1 MMVISLTQRFF
12 LCTETGSESVDIR
25 EEKGMFGLVA
35 AALLELELS
44 GCVCIEEKK
53 VRVCAPLS
61 EGCAPLAPL
70 YNYIRR
76 KGPVSVGKIARASFV
91 KDILLPPLPNDSLS
105 WQLRQSVG
113 TALEL
118 RGLAQSRDGKKALF
132 LPKPE
137 AVQAEFAELRATLI
151 DRTLPLDGDTAA
163 LALLLDK
170 MGVLAEHF
178 SAAECE
184 QMRDALLTQAAERE
198 ENAAVIAAMK
208 HFERLW
214 KLNTALAFLPW

>member
-25 EEKGMFGLVA
+25 DEKGMFGLVA

-53 VRVCAPLS
+53 VCACAPLS

-91 KDILLPPLPNDSLS
+91 KEILLLQLPNDSLS

-137 AVQAEFAELRATLI
+137 AVQAEFAELRAALI

-184 QMRDALLTQAAERE
+184 QMRDALTQTAQCE
-198 ENAAVIAAMK
+198 ENAAVLAAMR
-208 HFERLW
+208 HFEELW
-214 KLNTALAFLPW
+214 KVSKVIVFLPW

>member
-25 EEKGMFGLVA
+25 DEKGMFGLVA

-53 VRVCAPLS
+53 VCACAPLS

-91 KDILLPPLPNDSLS
+91 KEILLPPLPNDSLS

-184 QMRDALLTQAAERE
+184 QMRDALTQTAQRE
-198 ENAAVIAAMK
+198 ENAAVLAAMK
-208 HFERLW
+208 HFEELW
-214 KLNTALAFLPW
+214 KVSKAIVFLPW

>member
-1 MMVISLTQRFF
+1 M
-12 LCTETGSESVDIR
+12 DIR

-44 GCVCIEEKK
+44 GCVCIEKKK
-53 VRVCAPLS
+53 VRACAPLS

-70 YNYIRR
+70 YDYIRH
-76 KGPVSVGKIARASFV
+76 KGPLSVGKIARASFV
-91 KDILLPPLPNDSLS
+91 KDILLLQLPNDSLS

-118 RGLAQSRDGKKALF
+118 CGLAQNRDGKKALF

-137 AVQAEFAELRATLI
+137 AVQAEFAELRAALI

-170 MGVLAEHF
+170 MGVLAEYF

-184 QMRDALLTQAAERE
+184 QMRDALTQTAQRE
-198 ENAAVIAAMK
+198 ENAAVFAAMK
-208 HFERLW
+208 HFEELW
-214 KLNTALAFLPW
+214 KVSKAIVFLPW

>member
-44 GCVCIEEKK
+44 GCVCIEKKK
-53 VRVCAPLS
+53 VRACAPLS

-70 YNYIRR
+70 YDYIRR

-137 AVQAEFAELRATLI
+137 AVQAEFAELRAALV
-151 DRTLPLDGDTAA
+151 DQTLPLDSDTAA

-184 QMRDALLTQAAERE
+184 QMRDALTQTAQRE
-198 ENAAVIAAMK
+198 ENAAVLAAMR
-208 HFERLW
+208 HFEELW
-214 KLNTALAFLPW
+214 KVSKVIVFLPW

>member
-25 EEKGMFGLVA
+25 DEKGMFGLVA
-35 AALLELELS
+35 AALLELDLS
-44 GCVCIEEKK
+44 GCVCIEKKK
-53 VRVCAPLS
+53 VRACAPLS

-76 KGPVSVGKIARASFV
+76 KGPLSVGKIARASFV
-91 KDILLPPLPNDSLS
+91 KDILLLQLPNDSLS

-118 RGLAQSRDGKKALF
+118 RGLAQSRGEKKPF

-151 DRTLPLDGDTAA
+151 DRTLPLDGDTAV

-170 MGVLAEHF
+170 MGVLAERF
-178 SAAECE
+178 SAADC
-184 QMRDALLTQAAERE
+184 QKMRALLTQAAQRE
-198 ENAAVIAAMK
+198 ENAAVLAAMK
-208 HFERLW
+208 HFEELW

>member
-44 GCVCIEEKK
+44 GCVCIEKKK
-53 VRVCAPLS
+53 VRACAPLS

-70 YNYIRR
+70 YNYIQR

-184 QMRDALLTQAAERE
+184 QMRDALTQTAQRE
-198 ENAAVIAAMK
+198 ENAAVLAAMK
-208 HFERLW
+208 HFEELW
-214 KLNTALAFLPW
+214 KVSTAIVFLPW

>member
-12 LCTETGSESVDIR
+12 LCTETGSESADIR
-25 EEKGMFGLVA
+25 DEKGMFGLVA
-35 AALLELELS
+35 AALLELDLS
-44 GCVCIEEKK
+44 GCVCIEKKK
-53 VRVCAPLS
+53 VRACATLS

-76 KGPVSVGKIARASFV
+76 KGPLSVGKIARASFV
-91 KDILLPPLPNDSLS
+91 KDILLLQLPNDSLS

-118 RGLAQSRDGKKALF
+118 RGLAQSRGEKKPF

-170 MGVLAEHF
+170 MGVLAERF
-178 SAAECE
+178 SAADC
-184 QMRDALLTQAAERE
+184 QKMRALLTQAAQRE
-198 ENAAVIAAMK
+198 ENAAVLLAMQ

>member
-25 EEKGMFGLVA
+25 DEKGMFGLVA

-53 VRVCAPLS
+53 VRACAPLS

-70 YNYIRR
+70 YNYIQR

-91 KDILLPPLPNDSLS
+91 KDILLLQLPNDSLS

-132 LPKPE
+132 LPKQE

-151 DRTLPLDGDTAA
+151 DRTLPLDGDTTA

-184 QMRDALLTQAAERE
+184 QMRDALTQTAQRE
-198 ENAAVIAAMK
+198 ENAAVLAAMK
-208 HFERLW
+208 HFEELW
-214 KLNTALAFLPW
+214 QVSKAIVFLPW

>member
-25 EEKGMFGLVA
+25 DEKGMFGLVA

-53 VRVCAPLS
+53 VCACAPLS

-137 AVQAEFAELRATLI
+137 AVQAEFAELRAALV
-151 DRTLPLDGDTAA
+151 DQTLPLDSDTAA

-184 QMRDALLTQAAERE
+184 QMRDALTQAAQSE
-198 ENAAVIAAMK
+198 ENAAVLAAMK
-208 HFERLW
+208 HFEELW
-214 KLNTALAFLPW
+214 KVSKAIVFLPW

>member
-35 AALLELELS
+35 AALLELDLS
-44 GCVCIEEKK
+44 GCVCIEKKK
-53 VRVCAPLS
+53 VRACAPLS
-61 EGCAPLAPL
+61 EGCASLAPL

-91 KDILLPPLPNDSLS
+91 KDILLLQLPNDSLS

-151 DRTLPLDGDTAA
+151 DRTLPLDGDTTA

-184 QMRDALLTQAAERE
+184 QMRDALTQTAQRE
-198 ENAAVIAAMK
+198 ENAAVLAAMK
-208 HFERLW
+208 HFEELW
-214 KLNTALAFLPW
+214 KVSKAIVFLPW

>member
-25 EEKGMFGLVA
+25 DEKGMFGLVA

-53 VRVCAPLS
+53 VCACAPLS

-91 KDILLPPLPNDSLS
+91 KEILLLQLPNDSLS

-184 QMRDALLTQAAERE
+184 QMRDALTQTAQRE
-198 ENAAVIAAMK
+198 ENAAVLAAMK
-208 HFERLW
+208 HFEELW
-214 KLNTALAFLPW
+214 KVSKAIVFLPW

>member
-25 EEKGMFGLVA
+25 DEKGMFGLVA

-53 VRVCAPLS
+53 VRACAPLS

-70 YNYIRR
+70 YNYIQR

-151 DRTLPLDGDTAA
+151 DGTLPLDGDTAA

-184 QMRDALLTQAAERE
+184 QMRDALTQTAQRE
-198 ENAAVIAAMK
+198 ENAAVLAAMK
-208 HFERLW
+208 HFEELW
-214 KLNTALAFLPW
+214 KVSKAIVFLPW

>member
-44 GCVCIEEKK
+44 GCVCIEKKK
-53 VRVCAPLS
+53 VRACAPLS

-76 KGPVSVGKIARASFV
+76 KGPVSVGKIARASLV

-118 RGLAQSRDGKKALF
+118 RRLAQSRDGKKALF

-137 AVQAEFAELRATLI
+137 AVQAEFAELRAALI

-184 QMRDALLTQAAERE
+184 QMRDALTQTAQRE
-198 ENAAVIAAMK
+198 ENAAVLAAMK
-208 HFERLW
+208 HFEELW
-214 KLNTALAFLPW
+214 KVNTALAFLPW

>member
-25 EEKGMFGLVA
+25 DEKGMFGLVA

-44 GCVCIEEKK
+44 GCVCIEKKK
-53 VRVCAPLS
+53 VRACAPLS
-61 EGCAPLAPL
+61 EGCASLAPL
-70 YNYIRR
+70 YNYIQR
-76 KGPVSVGKIARASFV
+76 KGPLSVGKIARASFV
-91 KDILLPPLPNDSLS
+91 KDILLLQLPNDSLS

-137 AVQAEFAELRATLI
+137 AVQAEFAELRAALV
-151 DRTLPLDGDTAA
+151 DQTLPLDSDTAA

-184 QMRDALLTQAAERE
+184 QMRDALTQTAQRE
-198 ENAAVIAAMK
+198 ENAAVLAAMK
-208 HFERLW
+208 HFEELW
-214 KLNTALAFLPW
+214 KVNTALAFLPW

>member
-44 GCVCIEEKK
+44 GCVCIEKKK
-53 VRVCAPLS
+53 VRACAPLS

-118 RGLAQSRDGKKALF
+118 RGLAQSRGEKKPF

-170 MGVLAEHF
+170 MGVLAERF
-178 SAAECE
+178 SAADC
-184 QMRDALLTQAAERE
+184 QKMRALLTQAAQRE
-198 ENAAVIAAMK
+198 ENAAVSWRCSISK
-208 HFERLW
+208 DSG
-214 KLNTALAFLPW
+214 N

>member
-53 VRVCAPLS
+53 VRACAPLS

-118 RGLAQSRDGKKALF
+118 RGLAQSRGEKKPF

-170 MGVLAEHF
+170 MGVLAERF
-178 SAAECE
+178 SAADC
-184 QMRDALLTQAAERE
+184 QKMRALLTQAAQRE
-198 ENAAVIAAMK
+198 ENAAVLFAMQ

>member
-25 EEKGMFGLVA
+25 DEKGMFGLVA

-44 GCVCIEEKK
+44 GCVCIEKKK
-53 VRVCAPLS
+53 VRACAPLS
-61 EGCAPLAPL
+61 EGCASLAPL
-70 YNYIRR
+70 YNYIQR
-76 KGPVSVGKIARASFV
+76 KGPLSVGKIARASFV
-91 KDILLPPLPNDSLS
+91 KDILLLQLPNDSLS

-137 AVQAEFAELRATLI
+137 AVQAEFAELRAALV
-151 DRTLPLDGDTAA
+151 DQTLPLDSDTAA

-184 QMRDALLTQAAERE
+184 QMRDALTQTAQRE
-198 ENAAVIAAMK
+198 ENAAVLAAMR
-208 HFERLW
+208 HFEELW
-214 KLNTALAFLPW
+214 KVSKVIVFLPW

>member
-25 EEKGMFGLVA
+25 DEKGMFGLVA
-35 AALLELELS
+35 AALLELDLS
-44 GCVCIEEKK
+44 GCVCIEKKK
-53 VRVCAPLS
+53 VCACAPLS

-70 YNYIRR
+70 YDYIQR
-76 KGPVSVGKIARASFV
+76 KGPLSVGKIARASFV
-91 KDILLPPLPNDSLS
+91 KDILLLQLPNDSLS

-118 RGLAQSRDGKKALF
+118 RGLAQSRSEKKPF

-170 MGVLAEHF
+170 MGVLAERF
-178 SAAECE
+178 SAADC
-184 QMRDALLTQAAERE
+184 QKMRALLTQAAQRE
-198 ENAAVIAAMK
+198 ENATVLLAMQ

>member
-25 EEKGMFGLVA
+25 DEKGMFGLVA

-53 VRVCAPLS
+53 VCACAPLS

-76 KGPVSVGKIARASFV
+76 KGPLSVGKIARASFV
-91 KDILLPPLPNDSLS
+91 KEILLLQLPNDSLS

-118 RGLAQSRDGKKALF
+118 RGLAQSRGEKKPF

-170 MGVLAEHF
+170 MGVLAERF
-178 SAAECE
+178 SAADC
-184 QMRDALLTQAAERE
+184 QKMRALLTQAAQRE
-198 ENAAVIAAMK
+198 ENAAVLLAMQ

>member
-1 MMVISLTQRFF
+1 M
-12 LCTETGSESVDIR
+12 DIR

-35 AALLELELS
+35 AALLELDLS
-44 GCVCIEEKK
+44 GCVCIEKKK
-53 VRVCAPLS
+53 VRACAPLS
-61 EGCAPLAPL
+61 EGCAPLALL
-70 YNYIRR
+70 YDYIRR

-91 KDILLPPLPNDSLS
+91 KEILLLQLPNDSLS

-151 DRTLPLDGDTAA
+151 DRTLPLDGDTTA

-184 QMRDALLTQAAERE
+184 QMRDALTQTAQRE
-198 ENAAVIAAMK
+198 ENAAVLAAMK
-208 HFERLW
+208 HFEELW
-214 KLNTALAFLPW
+214 KVSKAIVFLPW

>member
-25 EEKGMFGLVA
+25 DEKGMFGLVA

-44 GCVCIEEKK
+44 GCVCIEKKK
-53 VRVCAPLS
+53 VRACAPLS
-61 EGCAPLAPL
+61 EGCASLAPL

-76 KGPVSVGKIARASFV
+76 KGPLSVGKIARASFV
-91 KDILLPPLPNDSLS
+91 KDILLLQLPNDSLS

-118 RGLAQSRDGKKALF
+118 RGLAQSRGEKKPF

-170 MGVLAEHF
+170 MGVLAERF
-178 SAAECE
+178 SAADC
-184 QMRDALLTQAAERE
+184 QKMRALLTQAAQRE
-198 ENAAVIAAMK
+198 ENAAVLLAMQ

>member
-25 EEKGMFGLVA
+25 DEKGMFGLVA

-44 GCVCIEEKK
+44 GCVCIEKKK
-53 VRVCAPLS
+53 VRACAPLS

-76 KGPVSVGKIARASFV
+76 KGPLSVGKIARASFV
-91 KDILLPPLPNDSLS
+91 KDILLLQLPNDSLS

-137 AVQAEFAELRATLI
+137 AVQAEFAELRAALV
-151 DRTLPLDGDTAA
+151 DQTLPLDSDTAA

-184 QMRDALLTQAAERE
+184 QMRDALTQAAQRE
-198 ENAAVIAAMK
+198 KNATVFAAMK
-208 HFERLW
+208 HFEELW
-214 KLNTALAFLPW
+214 KVSKAIVFLPW

>member
-25 EEKGMFGLVA
+25 DERGMFGLVA

-44 GCVCIEEKK
+44 GCVCIEKKK
-53 VRVCAPLS
+53 VRACAPLS

-70 YNYIRR
+70 YDYIQR
-76 KGPVSVGKIARASFV
+76 KGPLSVGKIARASFV
-91 KDILLPPLPNDSLS
+91 KDILLLQLPNDSLS

-132 LPKPE
+132 LPKQE
-137 AVQAEFAELRATLI
+137 AVQAEFAELRAALV
-151 DRTLPLDGDTAA
+151 DQTLPLDSDTAA

-184 QMRDALLTQAAERE
+184 QMRDALTQTAQRE
-198 ENAAVIAAMK
+198 ENAAVLAAMK
-208 HFERLW
+208 HFEELW
-214 KLNTALAFLPW
+214 KVNTALAFLPW

>member
-44 GCVCIEEKK
+44 GCVCIEKKK
-53 VRVCAPLS
+53 VRACAPLS

-118 RGLAQSRDGKKALF
+118 RGLAQSRGEKKPF

-170 MGVLAEHF
+170 MGVLAERF
-178 SAAECE
+178 SAADC
-184 QMRDALLTQAAERE
+184 QKMRALLTQAAQRE
-198 ENAAVIAAMK
+198 ENAAVLFAMQ

>member
-35 AALLELELS
+35 AALLELDLS
-44 GCVCIEEKK
+44 GCVCIEKKK
-53 VRVCAPLS
+53 VRACAPLS

-76 KGPVSVGKIARASFV
+76 KGPLSVGKIARASFV
-91 KDILLPPLPNDSLS
+91 KEILLLQLPNDLLS

-137 AVQAEFAELRATLI
+137 AVQAEFAELRAALV
-151 DRTLPLDGDTAA
+151 DQTLPLDSDTAA

-184 QMRDALLTQAAERE
+184 QMRDALTQTAQRE
-198 ENAAVIAAMK
+198 ENAAVLAAMR
-208 HFERLW
+208 HFEELW
-214 KLNTALAFLPW
+214 KVSKVIVFLPW

>member
-44 GCVCIEEKK
+44 GCVCIEKKK
-53 VRVCAPLS
+53 VRACAPLS

-118 RGLAQSRDGKKALF
+118 RGLAQSRGEKKPF

-170 MGVLAEHF
+170 MGVLAERF
-178 SAAECE
+178 SAADC
-184 QMRDALLTQAAERE
+184 QKMRALLTQAAQRE
-198 ENAAVIAAMK
+198 ENAAVLLAMQ

>member
-53 VRVCAPLS
+53 VRACAPLS

-70 YNYIRR
+70 YDYIRR

-91 KDILLPPLPNDSLS
+91 KDILLLQLPNDSLS

-118 RGLAQSRDGKKALF
+118 RGLAQSRGEKKPF

-178 SAAECE
+178 SAADC
-184 QMRDALLTQAAERE
+184 QKMRALLTQAAQRE
-198 ENAAVIAAMK
+198 ENAAVLFAMQ

>member
-53 VRVCAPLS
+53 VCACAPLS

-70 YNYIRR
+70 YDYIQR
-76 KGPVSVGKIARASFV
+76 KGPVSAGKIARASFV

-118 RGLAQSRDGKKALF
+118 RGLAQSRGEKKPF
-132 LPKPE
+132 LPKLE

-170 MGVLAEHF
+170 MGVLAERF
-178 SAAECE
+178 SAADC
-184 QMRDALLTQAAERE
+184 QKMRALLTQAAQRE
-198 ENAAVIAAMK
+198 ENAVVLLAMQ

>member
-44 GCVCIEEKK
+44 GCVCIEKKK
-53 VRVCAPLS
+53 VRACAPLS

-118 RGLAQSRDGKKALF
+118 RGLAQSRGEKKPF
-132 LPKPE
+132 LPKLE

-151 DRTLPLDGDTAA
+151 YRTLPLDGDTAA

-170 MGVLAEHF
+170 MGVLAERF
-178 SAAECE
+178 SAADC
-184 QMRDALLTQAAERE
+184 QKMRALLTQAAQRE
-198 ENAAVIAAMK
+198 ENAAVLLAMQ

-214 KLNTALAFLPW
+214 KLNTALACLPW

>member
-12 LCTETGSESVDIR
+12 LCTETGCESVDIR
-25 EEKGMFGLVA
+25 DEKGVFGIVV

-53 VRVCAPLS
+53 VCACAPLS

-70 YNYIRR
+70 YDYIQR

-91 KDILLPPLPNDSLS
+91 KDILLLQLPNDSLS

-137 AVQAEFAELRATLI
+137 AVQAEFAELRAALI
-151 DRTLPLDGDTAA
+151 DKTISLDVDTAA

-170 MGVLAEHF
+170 MGVLAQHF
-178 SAAECE
+178 SEADCRR
-184 QMRDALLTQAAERE
+184 MRQNLAQSAQRE
-198 ENAAVIAAMK
+198 ENVAVLSAMQ
-208 HFERLW
+208 HFEGLW
-214 KLNTALAFLPW
+214 KLNTALAFLPWP

>member
-25 EEKGMFGLVA
+25 DEKGMFGLVA

-44 GCVCIEEKK
+44 GCICIEEKK
-53 VRVCAPLS
+53 VRACAPLS

-70 YNYIRR
+70 YNYIQR
-76 KGPVSVGKIARASFV
+76 KGPLGVGKIARASFV
-91 KDILLPPLPNDSLS
+91 KDILLPQLPNDSLS

-118 RGLAQSRDGKKALF
+118 RGLAQSRGEKKPF

-137 AVQAEFAELRATLI
+137 AVQAEFAELRAALV
-151 DRTLPLDGDTAA
+151 DQTLPLDSDTAA

-170 MGVLAEHF
+170 MGVLAERF
-178 SAAECE
+178 SAADC
-184 QMRDALLTQAAERE
+184 QKMRALLTQAAQRE
-198 ENAAVIAAMK
+198 ENAAVLLAMQ

>member
-25 EEKGMFGLVA
+25 DEKGMFGLVA

-44 GCVCIEEKK
+44 GCVCIEKKK
-53 VRVCAPLS
+53 VCACAPLS

-70 YNYIRR
+70 YDYIRR

-91 KDILLPPLPNDSLS
+91 KDILLLQLPNDSLS

-151 DRTLPLDGDTAA
+151 DRTLPLDGDTTA

-184 QMRDALLTQAAERE
+184 QMRDALTQTAQRE
-198 ENAAVIAAMK
+198 ENAAVLAAMK
-208 HFERLW
+208 HFEELW
-214 KLNTALAFLPW
+214 KVSTAIVFLPW

>member
-25 EEKGMFGLVA
+25 DEKGMFGLVA
-35 AALLELELS
+35 TALLELDLS
-44 GCVCIEEKK
+44 GCVCIEKKK
-53 VRVCAPLS
+53 VRACAPLS

-76 KGPVSVGKIARASFV
+76 KGPLSVGKIARASFV
-91 KDILLPPLPNDSLS
+91 KDILLLQLPNDSLS

-118 RGLAQSRDGKKALF
+118 RGLAQSRGEKKPF

-170 MGVLAEHF
+170 MGVLAERF
-178 SAAECE
+178 SAADC
-184 QMRDALLTQAAERE
+184 QKMRALLTQAAQRE
-198 ENAAVIAAMK
+198 ENAAVLLAMQ

>member
-44 GCVCIEEKK
+44 GCVCIEKK
-53 VRVCAPLS
+53 VRACAPLS

-70 YNYIRR
+70 YDYIRR

-91 KDILLPPLPNDSLS
+91 KDILLLQLPNDSLS

-118 RGLAQSRDGKKALF
+118 RGLAQSRDGKKALY
-132 LPKPE
+132 LPTLE
-137 AVQAEFAELRATLI
+137 AMQAEFAELRAALI
-151 DRTLPLDGDTAA
+151 DGTLPLDGDTAA

-170 MGVLAEHF
+170 MGVLAERF
-178 SAAECE
+178 SAADC
-184 QMRDALLTQAAERE
+184 QKMRALLTQAAQRE
-198 ENAAVIAAMK
+198 ENAAVLLAMQ

>member
-1 MMVISLTQRFF
+1 MMVIPLTQRFF

-25 EEKGMFGLVA
+25 EEKGLFGLVA

-44 GCVCIEEKK
+44 GCVCIEKKK
-53 VRVCAPLS
+53 VRACAPLS

-76 KGPVSVGKIARASFV
+76 KGPLSVGKIARASFV
-91 KDILLPPLPNDSLS
+91 KDILLLQLPNDSLS

-118 RGLAQSRDGKKALF
+118 RGLAQSRGEKKPF

-170 MGVLAEHF
+170 MGVLAERF
-178 SAAECE
+178 SAADC
-184 QMRDALLTQAAERE
+184 QKMRALLTQAAQRE
-198 ENAAVIAAMK
+198 ENAAVLLAMQ

>member
-25 EEKGMFGLVA
+25 DEKGMFGLVA
-35 AALLELELS
+35 AALLELDLS
-44 GCVCIEEKK
+44 GCVCIEKKK
-53 VRVCAPLS
+53 VRACAPLS

-76 KGPVSVGKIARASFV
+76 KGPLSVGEIARASFV
-91 KDILLPPLPNDSLS
+91 KDILLLQLPNDSLS

-118 RGLAQSRDGKKALF
+118 RGLAQSRGEKKPF

-178 SAAECE
+178 SAAEC
-184 QMRDALLTQAAERE
+184 QKMRALLTQAAERE